1 MKRYVYADARCLI
14 GGAMPER
21 LAATIRIPV
30 AVSLGCFLAWK
41 EALVAF
47 LCPVSQSLI
56 FSPYV
61 CQSLA
66 GCLVLVIALV
76 GVARNRA
83 GFTPRNLSILA
94 GVLVALATVAGACVS
109 AHIAGSVMA
118 YVGAVVIG
126 ATSAGLLYAWAEVLA
141 ALDVRQRIGTA
152 VAAVFLCSVIGVL
165 VGQCGGLL
173 MRTIVALL
181 GVATALGFVIMASR
195 SMDHVQKP
203 LVIRPGSSNHFRLL
217 LLAIVLYAFVFGVS
231 GGTTAAQASED
242 STRTFM
248 LGTSWAMVWVSAAMV
263 GGLLLWRRPV
273 RLSTVGRFLTPVLA
287 LLFLLHILLQGSVN
301 GWLPRLTAGFWQ
313 LVQVFVVLLL
323 IDVAR
328 SGLASLSFTFPLG
341 WSIVSLGFTAGALFG
356 QVAAVTF
363 GPETEAVNAITVS
376 LTIVAV
382 IASSILAAA
391 QYPKAA
397 PEASWVAVPA
407 IAETAAE
414 ALGVPVADPI
424 GDACREL
431 VGRYGLSEREQ
442 SVLELLARGN
452 TRASIAEKL
461 CISENTVRV
470 HVKNIYAKMH
480 IHSKQQ
486 LIDMV
491 DKLVG

>member
-1 MKRYVYADARCLI
+1 
-14 GGAMPER
+14 MPKW
-21 LAATIRIPV
+21 LAATINLPV
-30 AVSLGCFLAWK
+30 AVSLGCFLAWG

-47 LCPVSQSLI
+47 LCPVSNGLL

-66 GCLVLVIALV
+66 GCLVLVVALL
-76 GVARNRA
+76 GVAHNRA
-83 GFTPRNLSILA
+83 GFAPRSLA
-94 GVLVALATVAGACVS
+94 FAVVALVTLATVAAVCVS
-109 AHIAGSVMA
+109 AGVAGQAVA
-118 YVGAVVIG
+118 FLGAVIIG

-141 ALDVRQRIGTA
+141 DLSARERIGTA
-152 VAAVFLCSVIGVL
+152 VAAVFVCSVFGVL
-165 VGQCGGLL
+165 VGQVDGFW
-173 MRTIVALL
+173 MNAVVVLL
-181 GVATALGFVIMASR
+181 GVVTAAGFVIMASR
-195 SMDHVQKP
+195 AVDHAQNP
-203 LVIRPGSSNHFRLL
+203 LVIRPGRSNHFRLL

-231 GGTTAAQASED
+231 GGTTSAQATEI
-242 STRTFM
+242 STHAFV
-248 LGTSWAMVWVSAAMV
+248 LGTSWAMVWVTLVMVAA
-263 GGLLLWRRPV
+263 LLLWKRPI
-273 RLSTVGRFLTPVLA
+273 RLSTVGRFLTPILA
-287 LLFLLHILLQGSVN
+287 LLFLLHILLQGSAD

-313 LVQVFVVLLL
+313 LVQLFVVLLL
-323 IDVAR
+323 IDVAH

-341 WSIVSLGFTAGALFG
+341 WAIVSLGYTAGALFG
-356 QVAAVTF
+356 QAAAISF
-363 GPETEAVNAITVS
+363 GVDANAVNAITVS

-391 QYPKAA
+391 QYPKVDAGTSWTAEPSVAHVA
-397 PEASWVAVPA
+397 PVGEMPAPVA
-407 IAETAAE
+407 
-414 ALGVPVADPI
+414 ADPI
-424 GDACREL
+424 GDACDEL